1 MFKWIPGH
9 KGMEG
14 NEKANEQV
22 KKAITEGS
30 SNAQNLPKMLKDTLP
45 HSKSA
50 LKQAHNEKL
59 NRKAQKI
66 WKIKNL
72 PRCLA
77 NVLTQLWMGHAPLA
91 KHLHC
96 IKKGTQW
103 SVPVVYCIW
112 KPYNT
117 SYCTVQQTR
126 CQTDPALQYRKKHR
140 HQEVIYSTQN
150 SSSTLQ
156 VCGWHWKILQKYG
169 GSHPTKLAN

>member
-50 LKQAHNEKL
+50 LKQAHNKKL

-96 IKKGTQW
+96 IKKGLNDLSQLFTASGNHTTLLTALSSTQDARQ
-103 SVPVVYCIW
+103 ILH
-112 KPYNT
+112 YNT
-117 SYCTVQQTR
+117 ER
-126 CQTDPALQYRKKHR
+126 NIDIKKLF
-140 HQEVIYSTQN
+140 TQ
-150 SSSTLQ
+150 L
-156 VCGWHWKILQKYG
+156 KILQAHFKYVADTG
-169 GSHPTKLAN
+169 KFYRNMEAAIPPN